1 MSDPT
6 PFQPDATPASRP
18 DPGLP
23 GSKPPSPPDPA
34 PSGSKAPSPPA
45 ASGPALPRRW
55 PGPTRPAAV
64 AVLVTAGVIGIVTA
78 VCVPL
83 DRPGIGWVGTG
94 LAAAGGLAAIDR
106 SWDIRR
112 LAWTLGALALLAV
125 GAIRAAGWLFALCV
139 PTAGVAAALAIT
151 TGTSVRGMAAGV
163 AAVPAAVVRAIPWA
177 ARTARPAWS
186 RLSAS
191 TNDAARKGPGI
202 SPGERAATA
211 PAVRILAVGAISIGL
226 LWVFGAL
233 FASADAAFADLLDNL
248 TPPADPD
255 QVSQRLFLFTFG
267 ALGLLGAAYLLTAPP
282 DLAGIEAPA
291 PRPVHR
297 WEWAVPVALLDL
309 LFAAFVL
316 VQVTVLFGGGQHVLD
331 EHGPTY
337 AEYARSGFWQ
347 LLTVTV
353 LTLPVLGIAARR
365 APRAQHAD
373 RTLIRVLLGSLA
385 GLTLVIVASALYR
398 MNLYQQAYGFTRLRL
413 LVSACELWLGAV
425 FAMVLAAGV
434 RLRAR
439 WLAQA
444 VAGSAAATLLGLAV
458 LNPDRFIADQ
468 NIDRYERIDRI
479 DVYYLYRLSADAA
492 PALDRLPY
500 PLRDCALSKIA
511 SDLAASP
518 ADWRGANLGREQAR
532 DIVGD
537 RPVRPDWTLCK
548 G

>member
-1 MSDPT
+1 
-6 PFQPDATPASRP
+6 
-18 DPGLP
+18 
-23 GSKPPSPPDPA
+23 
-34 PSGSKAPSPPA
+34 
-45 ASGPALPRRW
+45 
-55 PGPTRPAAV
+55 V
-64 AVLVTAGVIGIVTA
+64 AAGVIGIVTA
-78 VCVPL
+78 ACVPL

-94 LAAAGGLAAIDR
+94 LAAAGALAAIDR

-139 PTAGVAAALAIT
+139 PTAGLAAALAGT

-163 AAVPAAVVRAIPWA
+163 VAVPAATVRAIPWA
-177 ARTARPAWS
+177 ARTLRPLMS
-186 RLSAS
+186 RATAS
-191 TNDAARKGPGI
+191 TNDAARKDPST
-202 SPGERAATA
+202 SPGGRTTTPAALR
-211 PAVRILAVGAISIGL
+211 VLSVGAISIGL

-233 FASADAAFADLLDNL
+233 FASADAAFADLLDSL
-248 TPPADPD
+248 TPQADPD
-255 QVSQRLFLFTFG
+255 QVSQRLFLFTAG
-267 ALGLLGAAYLLTAPP
+267 ALGLLGAAYLAAAPP
-282 DLAGIEAPA
+282 DLAGIEAPP
-291 PRPVHR
+291 PRRVHR

-316 VQVTVLFGGGQHVLD
+316 VQVTVLFGGAQHVLD
-331 EHGPTY
+331 ERGPTY

-347 LLTVTV
+347 LLAVTL
-353 LTLPVLGIAARR
+353 LTLAVLGIAARR
-365 APRAQHAD
+365 APREQHTD

-385 GLTLVIVASALYR
+385 ALTLVIVASALYR

-434 RLRAR
+434 RFRAR

-444 VAGSAAATLLGLAV
+444 VAGSAAAALLGLAL
-458 LNPDRFIADQ
+458 LNPDRFIAEH
-468 NIDRYERIDRI
+468 NIDRYERTDRI

-511 SDLAASP
+511 SDLTESP
-518 ADWRGANLGREQAR
+518 SDWRSANLGRERAR
-532 DIVGD
+532 EVVAG
-537 RPVRPDWTLCK
+537 RAVRPDWALCK